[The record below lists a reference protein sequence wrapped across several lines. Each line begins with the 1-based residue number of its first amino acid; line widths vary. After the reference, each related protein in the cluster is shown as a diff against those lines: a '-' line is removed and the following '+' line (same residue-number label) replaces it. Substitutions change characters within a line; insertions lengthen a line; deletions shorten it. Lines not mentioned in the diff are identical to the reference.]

1 MFPWLPS
8 QNILAKS
15 ISNQFEHNSQAS
27 NMPEENVEEIQIS
40 SDEDSIEMIG
50 IDDDSFNSSINSTRS
65 IDSPPPNKKFKGSD
79 DDEEDSEDLPTI
91 IDYKRC
97 DICKIILGKS
107 NLKYELFWNDTTL
120 F

>member
-27 NMPEENVEEIQIS
+27 NMPEENVEEIQITS

-50 IDDDSFNSSINSTRS
+50 IDDDSFNSSINSARS

-107 NLKYELFWNDTTL
+107 NLKHERF
-120 F
+120 